1 MKLGLIILLVGMLTS
16 LFFCVRRWD
25 HGPIYKYLPPV
36 YGLAAGIVLAVARRT
51 ANTSV
56 VSSLESIAAFAAA
69 GWIFWFAVWVE
80 RRASRDKEESKE

>member
-36 YGLAAGIVLAVARRT
+36 YGLAAGIVLAVA
-51 ANTSV
+51 
-56 VSSLESIAAFAAA
+56 AA